1 MRKIILFSALSL
13 DGYVARVDGN
23 IDWLTSF
30 PNPEKL
36 DYGYDAFIRDVDTTL
51 MGNKTYQ
58 QVISF
63 DIPFPYT
70 GKKNFVFTRR
80 NDQADTE
87 FVQFVSKDPA
97 AFVYDLKRADG
108 GNIWCIGGGQINGLL
123 MEQDLID
130 ELYLHVI
137 PVVLGEGIPL
147 FDGRRAME
155 KQLVLKGSHVYDN
168 SILELRYEAKKA
180 HPEG

>member
-1 MRKIILFSALSL
+1 MFSALSL
-13 DGYVARVDGN
+13 DGYVARADGN

-36 DYGYDAFIRDVDTTL
+36 DFGYGAFIKTIDVTL

-63 DIPFPYT
+63 DIPFPYAD
-70 GKKNFVFTRR
+70 KKNFVFTRR
-80 NDQADTE
+80 KDQVNTE
-87 FVQFVSKDPA
+87 FVEFVSEDPA
-97 AFVYDLKRADG
+97 GFVHDLKQGAG
-108 GNIWCIGGGQINGLL
+108 GDIWCIGGGQINGLL
-123 MEQDLID
+123 VEHDLID

-147 FDGRRAME
+147 FDGRRAVE
-155 KQLVLKGSHVYDN
+155 KQFLLKGSHVYYN
-168 SILELRYEAKKA
+168 SILELRYIKKA
-180 HPEG
+180 HPDG